1 MPTFV
6 KQKEQKSMIIDSI
19 KSFERYKEFQ
29 KGFDTVYEFLRK
41 NDLHTLEL
49 GNHPIVE
56 NDVWC
61 TISESEGRDIAT
73 LPQMEVHDSFVD
85 IHILLEG
92 DETIGWKDR
101 AKCDNLQM
109 AQYNEAQDI
118 ALFDEM
124 PEIFVSCSPG
134 NFVMCFPADGHTPL
148 LGSGTIKKA
157 VFKIRVLNEPAADK

>member
-6 KQKEQKSMIIDSI
+6 KQKEQKIMIIDSI

-29 KGFDTVYEFLRK
+29 TGFDKVYDFLRK
-41 NDLHTLEL
+41 HDLNTLEL

-61 TISESEGRDIAT
+61 TISESDARDIAD
-73 LPQMEVHDSFVD
+73 LPKMEVHDSFVD
-85 IHILLEG
+85 VHILLEG

-101 AKCDNLQM
+101 AKCENHQM
-109 AQYNEAQDI
+109 AEYNEAQDV

-124 PEIFVSCSPG
+124 PEVFISCSTG
-134 NFVMCFPADGHTPL
+134 NFVMCFPSDAHTPL

-157 VFKIRVLNEPAADK
+157 VFKIRVLNEPADK